1 MLLEC
6 GLCWLPARE
15 KDVKSRRRLGERF
28 LPFVWK
34 GRTIESALDAPVLC
48 LISWLTQPAN
58 SPPPL
63 VLVNSQIIK
72 ALRFVSDMRKKFD
85 KSLEVDQARRAELV
99 PKIERLSVGE
109 GSGVVEAQFKQLFA
123 ERKGSEEVMSG
134 LGSAKSRVKVEKVRA
149 SEE

>member
-1 MLLEC
+1 
-6 GLCWLPARE
+6 
-15 KDVKSRRRLGERF
+15 
-28 LPFVWK
+28 
-34 GRTIESALDAPVLC
+34 
-48 LISWLTQPAN
+48 
-58 SPPPL
+58 
-63 VLVNSQIIK
+63 
-72 ALRFVSDMRKKFD
+72 MRKKFD